1 MAIEILDEIV
11 ANQIAAGE
19 VVNRPSSVVKELMEN
34 SIDAGATR
42 VQLVVKDAGR
52 TLIQVCDNGCGMNR
66 EDAQKCFLPHAT
78 SKIRTADDLLQ
89 LSTMGFRGEALAS
102 IAAIAQVELKTRRE
116 EDEIGTRVVIEGGIV
131 KEVCETACGIGT
143 TISVKNIFYNTPA
156 RRNFLK
162 SEQIENNHINDEFV
176 RVALINSSIAFSY
189 VNNEKSVHNLAVGNM
204 KKRIIDLFGKSL
216 NDKLIPINE
225 SIDLVQI
232 NGFVCSSESAKR
244 NKSWQYFFVNGRFM
258 KNNYFANA
266 VDRVFANLIPEKTY
280 PAFFITLSLDA
291 KNIDINI
298 HPTKTE
304 VKFLDEKVIYS
315 VLHASVK
322 KSLGQYAV
330 ANEMDFSKR
339 EIEFPVITSSTPLPK
354 APQIKFNPLFNPFET
369 SSEPVVDLV
378 REQTVFQTS
387 LFKEVEQN
395 EEELPKVEEP
405 MRPIEKEYNLMQI
418 ADKYILVKLKDS
430 VLVVNQSRA
439 SQTVI
444 YNSIL
449 TESSYDF
456 SSQRIAITQKHFYPP
471 YISFQLVELLPWL
484 KQYGIEMEYDKNDG
498 GFVLLSKPV
507 NQTMDECFEFVEEL
521 VADISN
527 EMQNL
532 EEKKEKRAL
541 LISRK
546 LKLSERETLS
556 TSNMQTLISKLFSL
570 PDCSITPD
578 GEKVFV
584 KIGIDDIEKLFD
596 L

>member
-19 VVNRPSSVVKELMEN
+19 VVNRPASVVKELMEN

-42 VQLVVKDAGR
+42 VQLVVKDAGK
-52 TLIQVCDNGCGMNR
+52 TLIQVCDNGCGMSQ
-66 EDAQKCFLPHAT
+66 EDARKCFLPHAT
-78 SKIRTADDLLQ
+78 SKIKTADDLSQ

-162 SEQIENNHINDEFV
+162 SEQIENSHINDEFV

-189 VNNEKSVHNLAVGNM
+189 VNNEKPVHNLAVGNM

-216 NDKLIPINE
+216 NDKLIPISE

-266 VDRVFANLIPEKTY
+266 VDRAFANIIPEKTY
-280 PAFFITLSLDA
+280 PAFFITLTLDA
-291 KNIDINI
+291 KNIDVNI

-354 APQIKFNPLFNPFET
+354 APQIRFNPSFNPFET
-369 SSEPVVDLV
+369 KSEPVSDLPS
-378 REQTVFQTS
+378 EKNVFQAS
-387 LFKEVEQN
+387 LFEEFEQI

-405 MRPIEKEYNLMQI
+405 VQVIEKEYNLMQM

-449 TESSYDF
+449 SESQYEF
-456 SSQRIAITQKHFYPP
+456 SSQRLALPQKYFYPP
-471 YISFQLVELLPWL
+471 HISFQLVELLPVL
-484 KQYGIEMEYDKNDG
+484 KQYGIEMEYDKTDG
-498 GFVLLSKPV
+498 SFVLLSKPV
-507 NQTMDECFEFVEEL
+507 NQTIDESFGLAEEL
-521 VADISN
+521 VADISD
-527 EMQNL
+527 EMQAL
-532 EEKKEKRAL
+532 EEQKEKRAL

-546 LKLSERETLS
+546 LKLSEREPLN

-570 PDCSITPD
+570 SDCSITPE

-584 KIGIDDIEKLFD
+584 KMGIDDIEKMFD

>member
-1 MAIEILDEIV
+1 MAIEILDQIV

-19 VVNRPSSVVKELMEN
+19 VVSRPASVVKELMEN

-42 VQLVVKDAGR
+42 VQLVVKDAGK

-116 EDEIGTRVVIEGGIV
+116 QDEIGTRVVIEGGIV
-131 KEVCETACGIGT
+131 KEICETACGIGT

-162 SEQIENNHINDEFV
+162 TEQIENNHINDEFL

-258 KNNYFANA
+258 KSSYFANA
-266 VDRVFANLIPEKTY
+266 VDRAFANIIPEKTY
-280 PAFFITLSLDA
+280 PAFFITLTLA
-291 KNIDINI
+291 AENIDVNV

-315 VLHASVK
+315 VLHATVK

-354 APQIKFNPLFNPFET
+354 APQIRFNPQYNPFET
-369 SSEPVVDLV
+369 SGGQSLDLFKEPPVV
-378 REQTVFQTS
+378 QTS
-387 LFKEVEQN
+387 LF
-395 EEELPKVEEP
+395 EEP
-405 MRPIEKEYNLMQI
+405 NEIEKTTQRLEEPLKPNEKEYNLMQVADRYI
-418 ADKYILVKLKDS
+418 AVRLKDS
-430 VLVVNQSRA
+430 LLLIDQNRA
-439 SQTVI
+439 WQTIV
-444 YNSIL
+444 YNGIL
-449 TESSYDF
+449 SDSAMDF
-456 SSQRIAITQKHFYPP
+456 NSQRLALPPKHFYPP
-471 YISFQLVELLPWL
+471 HISFQLVELLPSL
-484 KQYGIEMEYDKNDG
+484 KRFGIEMDYDKKDG
-498 GFVLLSKPV
+498 GFVLLSKPEK
-507 NQTMDECFEFVEEL
+507 QTADECFELAEEL
-521 VADISN
+521 VADSEN
-527 EMQNL
+527 GLMSL
-532 EEKKEKRAL
+532 EERNRKRAL
-541 LISRK
+541 MISRK
-546 LKLSERETLS
+546 ITPAYGEPLTQSR
-556 TSNMQTLISKLFSL
+556 MQTLISKLFSL
-570 PDCSITPD
+570 SDCSLSPE
-578 GEKVFV
+578 GRKVFV
-584 KIGIDDIEKLFD
+584 KMTKEQIEEMFD
-596 L
+596 